1 MSNEALTVK
10 YENTIAIHADD
21 RILLGDGL
29 FETLKVV
36 NKTPCF
42 PDLHWSRIKKSAES
56 LGIAFDVTY
65 PFWIAMLHNA
75 IESQNYHVDGLKVI
89 LSAGR
94 ALRSLESLGH
104 DPWMLC
110 QTFSYAPSKETLRLV
125 SASWRRDAKNPL
137 YQIKSIN
144 YLEAILARRD
154 AISSGADDA
163 LFFNLDEH
171 ATDTT
176 VANLVVIQDDEVI
189 TPKVTDGVLPGIT
202 RGRLQVLC
210 KSLSVPF
217 REMSV
222 SREML
227 ATADALF
234 VTNALFELRAISSFD
249 GKSFLVNHPLMG
261 MFTQALETKG

>member
-1 MSNEALTVK
+1 MSNEALTVA

-36 NKTPCF
+36 DKTPHY
-42 PDLHWSRIKKSAES
+42 PDLHWSRIKTSAES

-65 PFWIAMLHNA
+65 PSWIAMLQHA
-75 IESQNYHVDGLKVI
+75 IESQNYTVNGLKVI

-94 ALRSLESLGH
+94 APRSLESFGH
-104 DPWMLC
+104 KPWMLC
-110 QTFSYAPSKETLRLV
+110 QTFSYTPPKETLRLV

-144 YLEAILARRD
+144 YLEAILARRE
-154 AISSGADDA
+154 AKASGADDA
-163 LFFNLDEH
+163 LFFNLDQH

-176 VANLVVIQDDEVI
+176 VANLVVIQHDEVI
-189 TPKVTDGVLPGIT
+189 TPKLTDGVLPGIT

-210 KSLSVPF
+210 KSLGVRF
-217 REMSV
+217 QEMSV

-227 ATADALF
+227 MAADALF
-234 VTNALFELRAISSFD
+234 VTNALFGIRAVSNFD
-249 GKSFLVNHPLMG
+249 GKSFPVNHPFMATFNQVLAAMG
-261 MFTQALETKG
+261 